1 MFEVWMENQLWHYV
15 LLAVCVMGAGMEL
28 LLGMGYSRFIKRTIE
43 NNGRAQKF
51 MDGFRQD
58 FFENY
63 QYSSNVNNV
72 DKFVDKHVNKQKF
85 MGIYLYIWEKRCG
98 QARVVSGAIAVLS
111 LIWELYY
118 GCGRKQ
124 WIENAA
130 WLTVLCT
137 MWISF
142 VMLSNCSGK
151 KKQLHWNLAEYLEN
165 VYIPRL
171 QSEKGNPKQFQR
183 LQGELKVEKRKEEE
197 KKLQEKEVQQKE
209 AQQKEAQQKVTTQSK
224 RRKEK
229 AAAKKV
235 QPKNSEMERMKKDL
249 AEELK
254 QERIARKQRLKKQ
267 KMEEEKSLT
276 EDKTKKQVETE
287 EGKEKEEK
295 VKQESAPEK
304 AQQET
309 KTAEEKAGEKK
320 AELTAD
326 GEQLLQD
333 ILREY
338 LGEA

>member
-28 LLGMGYSRFIKRTIE
+28 FLGMGYSRFIKRTIE

-111 LIWELYY
+111 VVLELYY
-118 GCGRKQ
+118 GCGKKQ

-171 QSEKGNPKQFQR
+171 QLEKGDPKQFQR
-183 LQGELKVEKRKEEE
+183 LQGDWKIQKRNEERNV
-197 KKLQEKEVQQKE
+197 QEKEVQQKE
-209 AQQKEAQQKVTTQSK
+209 EQPKVTTQSK

-235 QPKNSEMERMKKDL
+235 QSKNPEMERMKKDL

-267 KMEEEKSLT
+267 KMEEEKSMT
-276 EDKTKKQVETE
+276 EEKKQLETT

-295 VKQESAPEK
+295 VKQDATLEK

-309 KTAEEKAGEKK
+309 KITEEKSGEKK
-320 AELTAD
+320 VELTAD